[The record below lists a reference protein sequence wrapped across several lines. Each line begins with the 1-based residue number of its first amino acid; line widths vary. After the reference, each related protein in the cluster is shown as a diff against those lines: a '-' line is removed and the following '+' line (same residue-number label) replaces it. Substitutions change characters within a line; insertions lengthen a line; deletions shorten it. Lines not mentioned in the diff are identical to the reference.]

1 MNMRPWSPS
10 WGRQQKITA
19 DCPPYSSPLSTTA
32 SGAGKRPK
40 DIAEK
45 VRVNIGPCWVIL
57 GNSWAILGHIW
68 ATLGHFWP
76 FLGHFVAFLDK
87 FAESKKKI
95 AAPLGSHDSLLECMV
110 ENSTAIVLRL

>member
-1 MNMRPWSPS
+1 MNMIPWLPS
-10 WGRQQKITA
+10 WERQQKITVES
-19 DCPPYSSPLSTTA
+19 PPSSSPLSTTA

-68 ATLGHFWP
+68 AISGHFLP
-76 FLGHFVAFLDK
+76 ILGHFVAYLGK
-87 FAESKKKI
+87 FAES
-95 AAPLGSHDSLLECMV
+95 
-110 ENSTAIVLRL
+110 